1 MLALQRPYVRVLRE
15 GRCSYGG
22 NQMWSVS
29 SNIQRCGC
37 GPVAAL
43 DVLLYLSGQQD
54 EPIRLDDYDRELERL
69 CRYYFPLVPSV
80 GINGIFLAMGMERLL
95 RKHRLPYHAFW
106 AVSGKRFWE
115 RITEMLEQD
124 IPAIFSIGP
133 NFPLIWGKNK
143 LRFYVKGR
151 DGSMIP
157 AQSTLAH
164 YVTATGLDG
173 DWLRISSWGR
183 EYYILRQEYDDYVR
197 TYSASLVSNVLM
209 IRRTG

>member
-1 MLALQRPYVRVLRE
+1 MLALQRPYIRVLRD
-15 GRCSYGG
+15 GRSSYGG
-22 NQMWSVS
+22 NQMWSAS
-29 SNIQRCGC
+29 SNIQKCGC

-43 DVLLYLSGQQD
+43 DVLLYLSGRQE
-54 EPIRLDDYDRELERL
+54 EPIHLTDYDQELERL
-69 CRYYFPLVPSV
+69 CRYYFPLIPSV

-95 RKHRLPYHAFW
+95 RKYRLPYHAFW
-106 AVSGKRFWE
+106 AVSGKRFWT

-133 NFPLIWGKNK
+133 NFPLVWGKNK

-183 EYYILRQEYDDYVR
+183 EYYIRRQEYDDYVR
-197 TYSASLVSNVLM
+197 THSASLVSNVLM
-209 IRRTG
+209 IRKAH